1 MDAKVLPARPNLE
14 QYKKQ
19 AKDLVKLFKALRTD
33 KAADPEV
40 FQRVRKH
47 YPRLQKLA
55 EVDIRSAK
63 FALADAQLVIARE
76 HGFESWPKFAK
87 HIEALNRE
95 RAVAALENP
104 VAAFIEAAC
113 VPRKSSHSSGTL
125 DDAEAILAAY
135 PRVAGSNTYTAAIL
149 GDDAGVRRFLARDPR
164 NATAK
169 GGPYRWDALT
179 HLCFSR
185 YLKLDRK
192 RSGGFLR
199 AAKAL
204 LDAGANP
211 NTGWM
216 EEEHDPRPTWESAI
230 YGAAG
235 LAHHAELTR
244 LLLDR
249 GADPNDDE
257 TPYHAP
263 ETRDNAALKVL
274 VKSGRLTDDSLATML
289 LRKTDW
295 HDYEGVKW
303 LLENGV
309 DPNRKTRW
317 GKTAIHHAVLR
328 DNDIRIIQVLLEH
341 HADPTLVADNT
352 RPLQTASLGLG
363 KSAVTLA
370 FERGR
375 GDVLEL
381 FERQGISLQLRP
393 AEELIAAC
401 ARNDGARVRSIV
413 AREPQLVRE
422 LLAEGGRLL
431 AQFAGVGNTGGVRLL
446 LELGVDVAAI
456 DKEGDPYFDVA
467 KDSTALHSASWRA
480 RHETVKFL
488 IERGAPVNALN
499 GKGRSPLALAVRAC
513 VDSYWSDRRSPES
526 VEALLRAGASVDSVD
541 FPSGYAEVDK
551 LLLEFGRTNKS

>member
-1 MDAKVLPARPNLE
+1 MDAKVLPAHPNLD

-19 AKDLVKLFKALRTD
+19 AKDLVKQFKSFRDGQT
-33 KAADPEV
+33 ADPQTI
-40 FQRVRKH
+40 QRVKKH
-47 YPRLQKLA
+47 HPKLEKLSTTA
-55 EVDIRSAK
+55 IQIAK
-63 FALADAQLVIARE
+63 FALAEAQLVIARE
-76 HGFESWPKFAK
+76 YGFESWPRFAK
-87 HIEALNRE
+87 HIKSLNRE
-95 RAVAALENP
+95 RSIASLENP
-104 VAAFIEAAC
+104 VVAFIEAAC
-113 VPRKSSHSSGTL
+113 VPRDSWHASGTL
-125 DDAEAILAAY
+125 ELAEAILAAY
-135 PRVAGSNTYTAAIL
+135 SHVAKSDIHTAAIL
-149 GDDAGVRRFLARDPR
+149 GYDAAVRRFLARDPR

-169 GGPYRWDALT
+169 GGPYNWDALT

-185 YLKLDRK
+185 YLRLDRK
-192 RSGGFLR
+192 RSDGFVR
-199 AAKAL
+199 TAKAL
-204 LDAGANP
+204 LDAGANA

-274 VKSGRLTDDSLATML
+274 VKSGKLNDESLATML
-289 LRKTDW
+289 LRKSDW

-303 LLENGV
+303 LLKNGV

-317 GKTAIHHAVLR
+317 GKTAIHQAVLR
-328 DNDIRIIQVLLEH
+328 DNDIKIIEILLEH

-352 RPLQTASLGLG
+352 RPLQTVSLGLG

-370 FERGR
+370 IERGR
-375 GDVLEL
+375 ADVLEL
-381 FERQGISLQLRP
+381 FERQGISMDLRG

-401 ARNDGARVRSIV
+401 ARNDSAKVRAIA

-422 LLAEGGRLL
+422 VRADGGKLLV
-431 AQFAGVGNTGGVRLL
+431 QFAGVGNTIGVRLL
-446 LELGVDVAAI
+446 LDLGVDVAAM

-488 IERGAPVNALN
+488 IERGAPVDALD
-499 GKGRSPLALAVRAC
+499 GKGRTPLALAVRAC
-513 VDSYWSDRRSPES
+513 VDSYWSDRRSPDS
-526 VEALLRAGASVDSVD
+526 VDALLRVGASVDNVD
-541 FPSGYAEVDK
+541 FPCGYAEVDK
-551 LLLEFGRTNKS
+551 LLLQYGKTNKS